1 MATHKSAEKRIR
13 QTEKRQAR
21 NAAAKSHVKTRIKR
35 VLSAVEE
42 KSVDTSKEELL
53 TAIKVID
60 KAASKGVLHKNN
72 AARKVSRLTKKVNS
86 LS

>member
-1 MATHKSAEKRIR
+1 MR
-13 QTEKRQAR
+13 QTEKKRAR
-21 NAAAKSHVKTRIKR
+21 NTATKSHVKTRIKR
-35 VLSAVEE
+35 VLSAVEG
-42 KSVDTSKEELL
+42 KNVDASKEELF

-60 KAASKGVLHKNN
+60 KAAAKGVLHKNN